1 MHRHYFA
8 GCSAANKPV
17 ANYDAYSRIF
27 NTKFNIGFF
36 LSKKDQCEQ
45 CKAYK
50 NATGEEQTKLEE
62 FFNEH
67 QEEKE

>member
-1 MHRHYFA
+1 MMPIRVYLIL
-8 GCSAANKPV
+8 NLTLV
-17 ANYDAYSRIF
+17 
-27 NTKFNIGFF
+27 FF